1 MKYNFTKI
9 SILFFFLTFNFL
21 FTSIG
26 SVFGQTAT
34 VVTPTG
40 GTALGNTNGTGADP
54 VCRYYNS
61 LRYQVHY
68 TAAELSAA
76 GIPANSTITRI
87 AWNVTE
93 ASGTLANCTVRMA
106 NTTQANGS
114 AHNAVATT
122 LVKNPFAYATALGY
136 NDIILDVPFIWNG
149 TSNLLVE
156 ICTGTT
162 NPFASPYGGVQ
173 ARTGYLTTAAGA
185 RSYRVD
191 GASACATA
199 TNSALT
205 NKPVI
210 RITWTGS
217 TACAGT
223 PNAGTAA
230 ISATSGCAGASVSLA
245 GSGLSTGGGIGYQWQ
260 SSADNVTWTN
270 IAGATAANYTATPG
284 STTYYRLRTTCSNS
298 GITSTSNVVQYSTV
312 TCCNYTFNMTD
323 SYGDGWNGAT
333 MQIRQGTTV
342 IATIGSTF
350 TTGTSASVTV
360 PIATGVAYNLF
371 YSAGGSYP
379 TEVGINVLNASGA
392 NIYSL
397 GAGLGTVGA
406 SLCGTSTVTCTSCP
420 GVPAGC
426 TNLTAYGSATAGTNN
441 TAVTISTC
449 NYQSEYSTVSGIVSG
464 NAYQFTYSLGGY
476 ITIRSG
482 AYNGAIVAQGNA
494 PLNWTANLSGTVY
507 VHYNTNSSCGTAS
520 LCGTSGVVC
529 TSCPPPP
536 VTIANDLVCSATAL
550 ACGQTVS
557 GTTVGANNAGTGENG
572 TCTVTQTM
580 PGVWYVV
587 PGNGQIM
594 TASLC
599 GTAWDSKIS
608 IFSGTSCSALTCV
621 GGNDDGGPACAGT
634 SASYTWTSVVGLNY
648 YILVHGYGSN
658 SAFSI
663 ALTCVA
669 PPPANPSSITAS
681 TSAVCAGAGTSVTLT
696 ANGAVGTVYWF
707 SGSCGTT
714 GQISTGNS
722 LVVSPSATTTYFA
735 RNFNGG
741 QWSAGCASTTIVV
754 NVLPIVNAGADKTVC
769 DGLGTTLNGSATA
782 NTSTP
787 VSLTVNTTGGNGCT
801 GGAMFDIVTGATA
814 VTVTSFDISPYATAV
829 QTVNVYYRVGTYAGN
844 ETNSAAWTLLGA
856 YSVNGTA
863 NVLANMPVANLAIPA
878 NSTYGIY
885 INYNATYTT
894 LATSVSNGT
903 ITVNTG
909 AGLCSAFGGVNAGR
923 TFNGAVNYSA
933 GTNTTP
939 SYSWSP
945 ATALSNSS
953 IATPTA
959 SPSSNITYTLTAT
972 ANGCSASDQVVVNV
986 NSNSTAPTL
995 NTIAGVIC
1003 PNTNV
1008 NMVASGGTAG
1018 TGAQVAW
1025 YTGPNGTGT
1034 FLGYGNSFTWAPAST
1049 QTIYARREGTCN
1061 TTTDAQSTVSVRSY
1075 VYAANAT
1082 SSSTYCTDN
1091 NGWKHFYAGNDL
1103 IFSAEGD
1110 FSNCPS
1116 GYPVV
1121 TISNNNSFYQQNAG
1135 PFQAT
1140 ACANGL
1146 TPGEQRFEMSRSW
1159 NLDMGGGAPIGSY
1172 NVRFYYQASEKQ
1184 AIETAAANWIAT
1196 YPACNYQPKYATAN
1210 GFYWFK
1216 NTGSAYVA
1224 PQYDGTQYTGPSGST
1239 SNGVNYAQLNGV
1251 TSFSGGTGAIILV
1264 PDQTL
1269 PIDWQSFTG
1278 TTDNKF
1284 NYLNWVTASEQNT
1297 QSFEVQRSKD
1307 GVSFERIGTVTA
1319 AGTSNTS
1326 KSYNFTDRTP
1336 LVGQNYYRIRMI
1348 ENTGNDAYSN
1358 VVVLEVSGQ
1367 PSGYTVYPNPT
1378 ADQIT
1383 LELEADKTE
1392 LVEVQIMDV
1401 LGRVVVEKSFSV
1413 VNGKNQLQLD
1423 LKKLVAGNYSLKAS
1437 YKNTGRVITEKIVKK

>member
-1 MKYNFTKI
+1 
-9 SILFFFLTFNFL
+9 
-21 FTSIG
+21 
-26 SVFGQTAT
+26 
-34 VVTPTG
+34 
-40 GTALGNTNGTGADP
+40 
-54 VCRYYNS
+54 
-61 LRYQVHY
+61 
-68 TAAELSAA
+68 
-76 GIPANSTITRI
+76 
-87 AWNVTE
+87 
-93 ASGTLANCTVRMA
+93 
-106 NTTQANGS
+106 
-114 AHNAVATT
+114 
-122 LVKNPFAYATALGY
+122 
-136 NDIILDVPFIWNG
+136 
-149 TSNLLVE
+149 
-156 ICTGTT
+156 
-162 NPFASPYGGVQ
+162 
-173 ARTGYLTTAAGA
+173 
-185 RSYRVD
+185 
-191 GASACATA
+191 
-199 TNSALT
+199 
-205 NKPVI
+205 
-210 RITWTGS
+210 
-217 TACAGT
+217 
-223 PNAGTAA
+223 
-230 ISATSGCAGASVSLA
+230 
-245 GSGLSTGGGIGYQWQ
+245 
-260 SSADNVTWTN
+260 
-270 IAGATAANYTATPG
+270 
-284 STTYYRLRTTCSNS
+284 
-298 GITSTSNVVQYSTV
+298 
-312 TCCNYTFNMTD
+312 
-323 SYGDGWNGAT
+323 
-333 MQIRQGTTV
+333 
-342 IATIGSTF
+342 
-350 TTGTSASVTV
+350 
-360 PIATGVAYNLF
+360 
-371 YSAGGSYP
+371 
-379 TEVGINVLNASGA
+379 
-392 NIYSL
+392 
-397 GAGLGTVGA
+397 
-406 SLCGTSTVTCTSCP
+406 
-420 GVPAGC
+420 
-426 TNLTAYGSATAGTNN
+426 
-441 TAVTISTC
+441 
-449 NYQSEYSTVSGIVSG
+449 
-464 NAYQFTYSLGGY
+464 
-476 ITIRSG
+476 
-482 AYNGAIVAQGNA
+482 
-494 PLNWTANLSGTVY
+494 
-507 VHYNTNSSCGTAS
+507 
-520 LCGTSGVVC
+520 
-529 TSCPPPP
+529 
-536 VTIANDLVCSATAL
+536 
-550 ACGQTVS
+550 
-557 GTTVGANNAGTGENG
+557 
-572 TCTVTQTM
+572 
-580 PGVWYVV
+580 
-587 PGNGQIM
+587 
-594 TASLC
+594 
-599 GTAWDSKIS
+599 
-608 IFSGTSCSALTCV
+608 
-621 GGNDDGGPACAGT
+621 
-634 SASYTWTSVVGLNY
+634 
-648 YILVHGYGSN
+648 
-658 SAFSI
+658 
-663 ALTCVA
+663 
-669 PPPANPSSITAS
+669 
-681 TSAVCAGAGTSVTLT
+681 
-696 ANGAVGTVYWF
+696 
-707 SGSCGTT
+707 
-714 GQISTGNS
+714 
-722 LVVSPSATTTYFA
+722 VVSPSATTTYFA

-1239 SNGVNYAQLNGV
+1239 SNGVNYAQLNGI